1 MRIQIVSDLHLELSD
16 CNIQNKNNAEILI
29 LGGDIMIAQNLHDF
43 NEDDPIVPVLDTQR
57 GRTKRFRNFLKRV
70 SNEFLHIIY
79 IAGNHEYY
87 HGKFPLAQEYLRE
100 ECEKYN
106 NIHFLENSNFIYNDI
121 NFVGATLWTDLNN
134 CDSATLFSVQHNMN
148 DYQVIRNS
156 NKNFSKL
163 QPLDT
168 FAEHKL
174 TINYFKN
181 VLKDKENENFVL
193 VGHHSPSKLSKK
205 PKYENDF
212 YINGAY
218 SSDLSE
224 FILGH
229 PQIKLWTHGHTHK
242 FFDYMIGST
251 RIVCNPRGYEGYELD
266 SGWDPNFTIEIC

>member
-106 NIHFLENSNFIYNDI
+106 NIHFLEKHNFIYNDI

-224 FILGH
+224 FILDH